1 MGTKTVVKVPVIR
14 EENVI
19 KKMLNSSNWRMI
31 SIVMFLTLIG
41 IVMIYSAT
49 FSTSGSVYVTK
60 QLFAFLLGL
69 FLMFLFSLINYQL
82 FQPYHWYIY
91 FICVF
96 LLILTLLVGS
106 VYRGTRAWI
115 NFNFFL
121 LQPSEI
127 VRIFYIL
134 FLCGY
139 FDKNFQNV
147 KLSKFFVASLSFLII
162 AGLIL
167 LQPDFSAIVVY
178 FPIIIVSFYLGGV
191 NKKLLSYL
199 LLFFFTT
206 IVLFLTKIYLTVNKE
221 FVKGWFTKF
230 VHLSLQGF
238 NLQFFIMLLII
249 LLIVCFISW
258 LLKKLLFRVKIE
270 YVLLT
275 IFVLWLSYT
284 GVTLSHKFVK
294 IYQQKRIIS
303 FLDPYFDPTG
313 SGYQVIQTKIAIGSG
328 RLFGKGLFKSTQ
340 AKLGFVPEKHTDFIF
355 SLISE
360 ELGFVGASVVMLLL
374 FLFIL
379 EGIKIVFTSRD
390 TYGGLL
396 AATITSMFT
405 FYFVVNIGMCLGLMP
420 VIGIPLPF
428 VSYGGSNLVASY
440 MAVGILNSVYI
451 RRYIY

>member
-1 MGTKTVVKVPVIR
+1 
-14 EENVI
+14 
-19 KKMLNSSNWRMI
+19 
-31 SIVMFLTLIG
+31 
-41 IVMIYSAT
+41 
-49 FSTSGSVYVTK
+49 
-60 QLFAFLLGL
+60 
-69 FLMFLFSLINYQL
+69 
-82 FQPYHWYIY
+82 
-91 FICVF
+91 
-96 LLILTLLVGS
+96 
-106 VYRGTRAWI
+106 
-115 NFNFFL
+115 
-121 LQPSEI
+121 
-127 VRIFYIL
+127 
-134 FLCGY
+134 
-139 FDKNFQNV
+139 
-147 KLSKFFVASLSFLII
+147 
-162 AGLIL
+162 
-167 LQPDFSAIVVY
+167 
-178 FPIIIVSFYLGGV
+178 
-191 NKKLLSYL
+191 
-199 LLFFFTT
+199 
-206 IVLFLTKIYLTVNKE
+206 
-221 FVKGWFTKF
+221 
-230 VHLSLQGF
+230 
-238 NLQFFIMLLII
+238 
-249 LLIVCFISW
+249 
-258 LLKKLLFRVKIE
+258 LLFRVKIE

-405 FYFVVNIGMCLGLMP
+405 FYFVVNIGMCLGLVP

-451 RRYIY
+451 RRYMY